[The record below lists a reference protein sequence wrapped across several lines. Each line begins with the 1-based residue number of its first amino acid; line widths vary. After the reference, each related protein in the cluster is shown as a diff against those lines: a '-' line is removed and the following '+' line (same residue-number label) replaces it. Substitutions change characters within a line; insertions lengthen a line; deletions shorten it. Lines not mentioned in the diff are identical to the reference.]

1 VECDAIGLLTEQILF
16 VKKKNKKMDES
27 KYELALEVVANWVDE
42 MMRSGYGRKEALETL
57 LLVLKSGALGAVHEQ
72 VKEYEVEIEAVLKSQ
87 LGQTH

>member
-1 VECDAIGLLTEQILF
+1 MECDALFLLTEQILF
-16 VKKKNKKMDES
+16 VKKNIKRMGES

-42 MMRSGYGRKEALETL
+42 MMRSGYGRTEALETL